1 MNKINKMGI
10 SIIIPI
16 YNVEEY
22 LAECLET
29 IYKLNIPDMEVIL
42 IDDGST
48 DGSYL
53 IARKYALKHLEKTIL
68 IQKENGGLSS
78 VRNFGI
84 HIARKEY
91 IAFIDS
97 DDFIDCEKFE
107 TLLKEGA
114 EKDLDVIVGNL
125 MYYKEG
131 KTGEPLFRSEHIKN
145 CGVVDGI
152 DFFCKSFEKP
162 KCFREEVVASFYKTE
177 FLRKNNLFFTEGI
190 LHEDSEFTP
199 KVLLKAE
206 KIAYLDYPFYF
217 YRQRSGSIMSKV
229 TDKSNISLE
238 KICYSL
244 LEDYKTCNSQK
255 GKIVL
260 SKLII
265 SYYKVIL
272 YRAYHKGENLSEVHK
287 KYKWFFKT
295 LEGFKNNNFE
305 ETMLYFS
312 VGLTNKIRKVV
323 KGEITNEQKQ
333 QI

>member
-1 MNKINKMGI
+1 MI

-16 YNVEEY
+16 YNVETY
-22 LAECLET
+22 LAECLDS
-29 IYKLNIPDMEVIL
+29 IYKLNIKDMEVIL

-48 DGSYL
+48 DESYK
-53 IARKYALKHLEKTIL
+53 IARTYAEKYLDKTIL

-84 HIARKEY
+84 HIARKKY

-107 TLLKEGA
+107 KLLKEGS
-114 EKDLDVIVGNL
+114 EKDLDVIAGNL
-125 MYYKEG
+125 MYYKDG
-131 KTGEPLFRSEHIKN
+131 KTGEPLFRSEHIRN
-145 CGVVDGI
+145 CGVVTGTE
-152 DFFCKSFEKP
+152 FFHNSFEKT
-162 KCFREEVVASFYKTE
+162 KCFREEVVASFYKTD

-206 KIAYLDYPFYF
+206 KIEYLDYPFYY

-229 TDKSNISLE
+229 TEKSNTSLE
-238 KICYSL
+238 HICYSL
-244 LEDYKTCNSQK
+244 YEDYKNCDSLM
-255 GKIVL
+255 GKTVL

-272 YRAYHKGENLSEVHK
+272 YRAYHKGEKLKETHK
-287 KYKWFFKT
+287 KYKWFFKN
-295 LEGFKNNNFE
+295 LDGFKNRNFE

-312 VGLTNKIRKVV
+312 VGLTNRIRKAV

-333 QI
+333 PEI

>member
-1 MNKINKMGI
+1 MI

-16 YNVEEY
+16 YNVETY
-22 LAECLET
+22 LAECLDS
-29 IYKLNIPDMEVIL
+29 IYKLNIKDMEVIL

-48 DGSYL
+48 DESYK
-53 IARKYALKHLEKTIL
+53 IARTYAEKYLDKTIL

-84 HIARKEY
+84 HIARKKY

-107 TLLKEGA
+107 KLLKEGS
-114 EKDLDVIVGNL
+114 EKHLDVIAGNL
-125 MYYKEG
+125 MYYKDG
-131 KTGEPLFRSEHIKN
+131 KTGEPLFRSEHIRN
-145 CGVVDGI
+145 CGVVTGTE
-152 DFFCKSFEKP
+152 FFHNSFEKP
-162 KCFREEVVASFYKTE
+162 KCFREEVVASFYKTD

-206 KIAYLDYPFYF
+206 KIEYLDYPFYY

-229 TDKSNISLE
+229 TEKSNTSLE
-238 KICYSL
+238 HICYSL
-244 LEDYKTCNSQK
+244 YEDYKNCDSLM
-255 GKIVL
+255 GKTVL

-272 YRAYHKGENLSEVHK
+272 YRAYHKGEKLKETHK
-287 KYKWFFKT
+287 KYKWFFKN
-295 LEGFKNNNFE
+295 LDGFKNRNFE

-312 VGLTNKIRKVV
+312 VGLTNRIRKAV

-333 QI
+333 PEI

>member
-1 MNKINKMGI
+1 MI
-10 SIIIPI
+10 SIIVPI
-16 YNVEEY
+16 YNVEAY
-22 LAECLET
+22 LAECLDS
-29 IYKLNIPDMEVIL
+29 IYRLNIKDMEVIL

-48 DGSYL
+48 DESYK
-53 IARKYALKHLEKTIL
+53 IAREYAEKYLDKTIL

-84 HIARKEY
+84 HIARQKY

-97 DDFIDCEKFE
+97 DDFVDCEKFE
-107 TLLKEGA
+107 ALLKEGA
-114 EKDLDVIVGNL
+114 EKDLDVIAGNL
-125 MYYKEG
+125 MYYRDG
-131 KTGEPLFRSEHIKN
+131 KTGEPLFRSEHIKK
-145 CGVVDGI
+145 CGTVTGI
-152 DFFCKSFEKP
+152 EFFHNSFEKP

-206 KIAYLDYPFYF
+206 KIEYLDYPFYY
-217 YRQRSGSIMSKV
+217 YRQRSGSIMSRV
-229 TDKSNISLE
+229 TEKSNTSLE
-238 KICYSL
+238 QICYSL
-244 LEDYKTCNSQK
+244 YEEYKTCSSSM
-255 GKIVL
+255 GKTVL

-272 YRAYHKGENLSEVHK
+272 YRAYHKRENISEVHK
-287 KYKWFFKT
+287 KYKWFFKN
-295 LEGFKNNNFE
+295 LEGFKNKNFE

-312 VGLTNKIRKVV
+312 VGLTNKIRKAV

-333 QI
+333 PEI

>member
-1 MNKINKMGI
+1 MI

-16 YNVEEY
+16 YNVETY
-22 LAECLET
+22 LAECLDS
-29 IYKLNIPDMEVIL
+29 IYRLNIKDMEVIL

-48 DGSYL
+48 DESYK
-53 IARKYALKHLEKTIL
+53 IARTYAEKYLDKTIL

-84 HIARKEY
+84 HIARKKY

-107 TLLKEGA
+107 KLLKEGS
-114 EKDLDVIVGNL
+114 EKDLDVIAGNL
-125 MYYKEG
+125 MYYKDG
-131 KTGEPLFRSEHIKN
+131 KTGEPLFRSEHIRN
-145 CGVVDGI
+145 YGVVTGTE
-152 DFFCKSFEKP
+152 FFHNSFEKP
-162 KCFREEVVASFYKTE
+162 KCFREEVVASFYKTD

-206 KIAYLDYPFYF
+206 KIEYLDYPFYY

-229 TDKSNISLE
+229 TEKSNTSLE
-238 KICYSL
+238 HICYSL
-244 LEDYKTCNSQK
+244 YEDYKNCDSLM
-255 GKIVL
+255 GKTVL

-272 YRAYHKGENLSEVHK
+272 YRAYHKGEKLKETHK
-287 KYKWFFKT
+287 KYKWFFKN
-295 LEGFKNNNFE
+295 LDGFKNRNFE

-312 VGLTNKIRKVV
+312 VGLTNKIRKAV

-333 QI
+333 PEI